1 MTDLILTQKQLQEI
15 LEYDSATGIFLWQKN
30 GYKKRIS
37 RVAGCAI
44 PTGYI
49 VIGINKKTW
58 MAHRLAWI
66 YVNGDIPSSKFIDH
80 INRDRSD
87 NRIDNLRLVD
97 PSENSQNQSIR
108 RQTFEPRN
116 RDRHYIAAKEKIELA
131 KKNQSI
137 GKTPTNSF

>member
-1 MTDLILTQKQLQEI
+1 MTDVILTQTQLQEI
-15 LEYDSATGIFLWQKN
+15 LEYDPTTGIFLWREN
-30 GYKKRIS
+30 GHKKRVS
-37 RVAGCAI
+37 RVAGGAI

-66 YVNGDIPSSKFIDH
+66 YVNGNIPSDRFIDH

-87 NRIDNLRLVD
+87 NRIVNLRLVD
-97 PSENSQNQSIR
+97 PSENSKNTSKR
-108 RQTFEPRN
+108 RQAFEPRN
-116 RDRHYIAAKEKIELA
+116 RVRHYIAAKEKIELA

>member
-15 LEYDSATGIFLWQKN
+15 LEYDPISGVFLWRKS
-30 GYKKRIS
+30 GHKKRVS
-37 RVAGCAI
+37 KVAGGAI
-44 PTGYI
+44 PSGYI

-66 YVNGDIPSSKFIDH
+66 YVNGDIPLDRFIDH

-87 NRIDNLRLVD
+87 NRINNLRLVNH
-97 PSENSQNQSIR
+97 SENSQNQSKR

-116 RDRHYIAAKEKIELA
+116 RIRHYIAAKEKIELA